1 MPLYHQVEQVIRH
14 RIATGTYP
22 PDAKIPSEYQLGEEL
37 EVSRITIREAV
48 GELVADG
55 LLVRVQGKGTFV
67 TPNLASS
74 PPPIKY
80 NGFIEAIYDHAL
92 SLNTTHAD
100 IKRVPATQALR
111 DVLLLR
117 PGTKEMIRIERTRHH
132 GNEPYSFL
140 VNYLPL
146 TIGSRIDVARLR
158 DVPLMTIIE
167 RDLQIPIISASE
179 TVEATGADPEVAEH
193 LQVPVLHPVMHITR
207 VMFTEQQKPIEVVEV
222 YYRADKYQY
231 RVNLTRVDRDG
242 HASWSAHSDR
252 GPGSSAR

>member
-1 MPLYHQVEQVIRH
+1 MIRH

-22 PDAKIPSEYQLGEEL
+22 ADSKIPSEYELGEEL

-67 TPNLASS
+67 TPNLASA

-92 SLNTTHAD
+92 SLHCTRVD
-100 IKRVPATQALR
+100 IRRVPALPKHR
-111 DVLLLR
+111 DLLLLR
-117 PGTKEMIRIERTRHH
+117 PTTKELMRIERTRHH
-132 GNEPYSFL
+132 GSEPYSYV

-146 TIGSRIDVARLR
+146 TIGSRIDADRLR
-158 DVPLMTIIE
+158 DVPLMTILE
-167 RDLQIPIISASE
+167 QDLGIPIVRASE
-179 TVEATGADPEVAEH
+179 IVEAAEADPVVAEQ

-207 VMFTEQQKPIEVVEV
+207 VMYTEDDRPFEVVEV
-222 YYRADKYQY
+222 FYRSDKYQY
-231 RVNLTRVDRDG
+231 RVNLTRVNRDG
-242 HASWSAHSDR
+242 HASWSAQSDR
-252 GPGSSAR
+252 PKDTR

>member
-22 PDAKIPSEYQLGEEL
+22 PDGKIPSEYELGAEL
-37 EVSRITIREAV
+37 DVSRITIREAV

-67 TPNLASS
+67 TPNLDAP

-92 SLNTTHAD
+92 SLHCTRVD
-100 IKRVPATQALR
+100 IKRVPVLPKLR
-111 DVLLLR
+111 ELLVLR
-117 PGTKEMIRIERTRHH
+117 PTAKELIRIERTRHH
-132 GNEPYSFL
+132 GSEPYSYV

-146 TIGSRIDVARLR
+146 TIGSQIDASRLR
-158 DVPLMTIIE
+158 DVPLMTILE
-167 RDLQIPIISASE
+167 QDLNIPIISASE
-179 TVEATGADPEVAEH
+179 IVEAAGADPVVAEQ

-207 VMFTEQQKPIEVVEV
+207 IMYTEHQKPFEVVEV
-222 YYRADKYQY
+222 FYRSDKYQY
-231 RVNLTRVDRDG
+231 RVNLTRVNRDG
-242 HASWSAHSDR
+242 HTSWSAQSDR
-252 GPGSSAR
+252 PKAAR